1 MDILKFDQ
9 IFSDEELLEVRMYF
23 SASRYQRLESF
34 TGYIPVVC
42 HKECRP
48 VNTSKGDFAFI
59 EKLTSVTSRIRTAK
73 FCTDVMDTD
82 LTLMLIARAKR
93 VNLYLNEYEMLKVD
107 YE

>member
-9 IFSDEELLEVRMYF
+9 IFSDEELLEVRMHF
-23 SASRYQRLESF
+23 PASHYQRLESF
-34 TGYIPVVC
+34 TYIPVVC
-42 HKECRP
+42 HKECCP
-48 VNTSKGDFAFI
+48 VKTSKGDFAFI
-59 EKLTSVTSRIRTAK
+59 EKLTSATARIRTAK
-73 FCTDVMDTD
+73 FCTDVKETN